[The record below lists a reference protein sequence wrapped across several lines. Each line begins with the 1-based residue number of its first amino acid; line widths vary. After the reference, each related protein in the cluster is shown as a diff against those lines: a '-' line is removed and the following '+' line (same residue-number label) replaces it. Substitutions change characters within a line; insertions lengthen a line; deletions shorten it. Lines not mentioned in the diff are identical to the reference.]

1 MNISAE
7 ARIPFPRE
15 AVFALF
21 RDRLADVVERAS
33 NARIASV
40 QDRTASGAFLL
51 VKTKW
56 HGGGGLPAAVRG
68 IVTEAMLAW
77 TTESIWSGDAFFCD
91 WRIAADALLPDA
103 VQCSG
108 RTAFLVGEGGET
120 SVRIKGEVRTDAK
133 KLPGVPSFLAT
144 KVGRAVEEFLVAK
157 IQSNLLEAASRAE
170 EQLKPVG

>member
-7 ARIPFPRE
+7 ARVSFPRD

-21 RDRLADVVERAS
+21 RARLADVVDRTS
-33 NARIASV
+33 NARITRV
-40 QDRTASGAFLL
+40 RDRKTQGAL
-51 VKTKW
+51 VLVTSEW
-56 HGGGGLPAAVRG
+56 HGGGALPAAVRG
-68 IVTEAMLAW
+68 IVTEAMVAW

-103 VQCSG
+103 VRCSG
-108 RTAFLVGEGGET
+108 RTAFIVAGDGAT
-120 SVRIKGEVRTDAK
+120 SVKITGELKADAK
-133 KLPGVPSFLAT
+133 KLPGVPSYLAG

-170 EQLKPVG
+170 EQLKLVG